1 MGKTSE
7 GVVQH
12 RPGKGNLKWET
23 PAQRPPQ
30 ERGEHSSRWTENLGY
45 DPYQQS
51 GELDHPRDDWTTT
64 ETPPLSR
71 TNDQRPPRPVPTNSK
86 VTVRR
91 RNRETTQEPNASEV
105 PPTAGGVSS
114 IGPTTDPN
122 QLMQLL
128 TLSIQNQ
135 QLMAENSAR
144 EQQKISRLLTQQKVT
159 NYPKM
164 EQGADIIAFLS
175 GFETH
180 MDNFEVH
187 PDQYRKYLIP
197 ALNEEGHQAIELL
210 TTEEKADY
218 SILRAKLLESL

>member
-1 MGKTSE
+1 
-7 GVVQH
+7 
-12 RPGKGNLKWET
+12 
-23 PAQRPPQ
+23 
-30 ERGEHSSRWTENLGY
+30 
-45 DPYQQS
+45 
-51 GELDHPRDDWTTT
+51 
-64 ETPPLSR
+64 
-71 TNDQRPPRPVPTNSK
+71 
-86 VTVRR
+86 
-91 RNRETTQEPNASEV
+91 
-105 PPTAGGVSS
+105 
-114 IGPTTDPN
+114 
-122 QLMQLL
+122 MQLL

-135 QLMAENSAR
+135 QLMAENGAR

-210 TTEEKADY
+210 TAEEKADY
-218 SILRAKLLESL
+218 SAKLLEIFNITVDTYRRRLETLKREQGERWATLSHRTTRLYRKLLEDRHSKEKVIDLISKEHTI

>member
-1 MGKTSE
+1 M
-7 GVVQH
+7 
-12 RPGKGNLKWET
+12 
-23 PAQRPPQ
+23 
-30 ERGEHSSRWTENLGY
+30 
-45 DPYQQS
+45 
-51 GELDHPRDDWTTT
+51 
-64 ETPPLSR
+64 
-71 TNDQRPPRPVPTNSK
+71 
-86 VTVRR
+86 
-91 RNRETTQEPNASEV
+91 TQEPNASEV

-122 QLMQLL
+122 QFMQLL
-128 TLSIQNQ
+128 MLSIQNQ

-210 TTEEKADY
+210 TAEEKADY
-218 SILRAKLLESL
+218 SILRAKLLEVFNITVDTYRRRLETLKREQGERWATGRPDSIGNY